1 MSDMTDGL
9 KWLKAVTI
17 ACALIYALS
26 ALAILATTTTPPR
39 TASDPAAAPPAQRLL
54 GR

>member
-1 MSDMTDGL
+1 MSDTTGGL
-9 KWLKAVTI
+9 RRLKAVTI

-26 ALAILATTTTPPR
+26 ALAILATTDAPPR
-39 TASDPAAAPPAQRLL
+39 QASDPAAAPAAQRLL